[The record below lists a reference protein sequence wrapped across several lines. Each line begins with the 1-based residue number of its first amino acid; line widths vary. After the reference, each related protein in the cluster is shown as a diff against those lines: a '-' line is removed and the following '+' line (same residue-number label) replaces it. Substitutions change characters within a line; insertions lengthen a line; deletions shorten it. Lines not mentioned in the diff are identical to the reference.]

1 MEVVILDS
9 PDDVAAYA
17 AAAICSQL
25 QAKPNST
32 LGLATGN
39 TPLLLYRKL
48 VSLYERGQIDFS
60 RVHTFNL
67 DEYVGISPNNPQSYR
82 SYMQR
87 ELFDHVNIE
96 NTCTHLPLLDSGQE
110 YEALI
115 DGLGGIDVQVLG
127 IGENGHIGFNEPTS
141 SLGSR
146 TRVKTLTKSTLDANR
161 SLFGENEQQPELA
174 VTMGIATILES
185 RRILLLA
192 TGLKKAQA
200 IRNAVEGPL
209 AAMCPASA
217 LQLHAKSTI
226 ILDEEA
232 ASRLDQADYYKW
244 VHKQKMAL
252 SVAAV

>member
-1 MEVVILDS
+1 MEGVILDS
-9 PDDVAAYA
+9 PDAVAEYA
-17 AAAICSQL
+17 AATIRSQL
-25 QAKPNST
+25 QAKPDST

-48 VSLYERGQIDFS
+48 VALYEQGQIDFS

-67 DEYVGISPNNPQSYR
+67 DEYVGISPDNPQSYR

-96 NTCTHLPLLDSGQE
+96 STRTHLPLLDSGQE

-161 SLFGENEQQPELA
+161 SLFGENERQPELA
-174 VTMGIATILES
+174 VTMGIATILQS

-192 TGLKKAQA
+192 TGLRKARA

-226 ILDEEA
+226 VLDEEA